1 MIEMDREH
9 WFVVIMAGGRGERFW
24 PQSRESLPK
33 QCLKV
38 FSDKTLIE
46 ETFSRLERLIP
57 KERIYIVTNQELSEK
72 IGQVLPNAN
81 FIVEPCAKNTAACIG
96 LSAAKIRAEDK
107 DAVILI
113 ETSDHVYKDVDAYI
127 ETLETALNEA
137 EQGELVTIGI
147 KPTRP
152 ETGFGYIRKGEKKK
166 DAKGENVFLVKEFRE
181 KPNLEKAMEFLD
193 SGEFL
198 WNSGLFAFKADKI
211 MEEFKEHMP
220 QLHQGLQ
227 KISGS
232 GFDQKV
238 LEETF
243 KSLESISID
252 YGIMEKEK
260 RIVMVE
266 GRIPWDDVGDWSA
279 MERLFEQDEDNN
291 VFKGKVVAINSGDNI
306 VFSKRLV
313 GLVSVDNLI
322 VVETD
327 DAILVCEKE
336 SAQRV
341 KELTKKLEQNEET
354 KKYLK

>member
-1 MIEMDREH
+1 MIEMNREH

-46 ETFSRLERLIP
+46 ETFFRLERLIP
-57 KERIYIVTNQELSEK
+57 KERIYIVTNQELSEQIK
-72 IGQVLPNAN
+72 AVIPDAK

-96 LSAAKIRAEDK
+96 LSAAKIHSLDK
-107 DAVILI
+107 EAVILI

-127 ETLETALNEA
+127 ETLETALSEA

-152 ETGFGYIRKGEKKK
+152 ETGFGYIRKGDKKK

-181 KPNLEKAMEFLD
+181 KPNLEKAIEFLD

-198 WNSGLFAFKADKI
+198 WNSGLFAFKSDKI

-220 QLHQGLQ
+220 HLHQGLQ
-227 KISGS
+227 KISQAN
-232 GFDQKV
+232 FDEKV
-238 LEETF
+238 MSEVF
-243 KSLESISID
+243 QGLESISLD
-252 YGIMEKEK
+252 YGLMEKEK

-266 GRIPWDDVGDWSA
+266 GRIPWDDIGDWAA
-279 MERLFEQDEDNN
+279 MERLFEQDEDYN
-291 VFKGKVVAINSGDNI
+291 VFKGNVVSINSGNNI

-313 GLVSVDNLI
+313 GLVNVDNLV

-341 KELTKKLEQNEET
+341 KELTKKLEQDEKT
-354 KKYLK
+354 RKYLK